1 MKNRQSQRSAGF
13 ASGSLSR
20 AGRFPDAPCFD
31 DDIVDVA
38 ETGAVFEHLPGRVRV
53 EVDLDEVLV
62 AHGEQT
68 VARDVGEDV
77 VVDRVLI
84 EAVAFDEQLGVKTEF
99 EHGEPP

>member
-1 MKNRQSQRSAGF
+1 M
-13 ASGSLSR
+13 
-20 AGRFPDAPCFD
+20 
-31 DDIVDVA
+31 
-38 ETGAVFEHLPGRVRV
+38 
-53 EVDLDEVLV
+53 EVDLNEILV

-84 EAVAFDEQLGVKTEF
+84 EVMALDEQLGVKTEF

>member
-1 MKNRQSQRSAGF
+1 MQAVFLTLHVFN
-13 ASGSLSR
+13 
-20 AGRFPDAPCFD
+20 D
-31 DDIVDVA
+31 DVVDVA

-53 EVDLDEVLV
+53 EVDLDEILV

-84 EAVAFDEQLGVKTEF
+84 EVMALDEQLGVKTELKY
-99 EHGEPP
+99 GEPP

>member
-20 AGRFPDAPCFD
+20 AGRFLTLHVFD

-53 EVDLDEVLV
+53 EMDLDEVLV

-84 EAVAFDEQLGVKTEF
+84 EAVTLDEQLGVKTEF

>member
-1 MKNRQSQRSAGF
+1 MQAVF
-13 ASGSLSR
+13 LTLHV
-20 AGRFPDAPCFD
+20 FD

-77 VVDRVLI
+77 VVDCVLV
-84 EAVAFDEQLGVKTEF
+84 EVVASMSSWVSKRNSSMVSLLS
-99 EHGEPP
+99 HRA